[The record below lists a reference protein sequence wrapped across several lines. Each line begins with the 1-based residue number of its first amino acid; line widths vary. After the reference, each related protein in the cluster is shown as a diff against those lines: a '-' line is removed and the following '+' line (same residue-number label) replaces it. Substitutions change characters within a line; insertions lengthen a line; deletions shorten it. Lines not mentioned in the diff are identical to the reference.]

1 MSIIASFN
9 SLHVYSSFAF
19 AQHPA
24 SYPGYQL
31 FNVIKLCLIHA
42 SRYTSKTDATYAIAL
57 EWPSAGMLNLSA
69 PIPTAS
75 TTVTLLGL
83 PDVKLS
89 WKTLVEH
96 NGIMITVP
104 HLSVAE
110 LPCKWAWVFKM
121 TDIK

>member
-1 MSIIASFN
+1 MRVSQRH
-9 SLHVYSSFAF
+9 LT
-19 AQHPA
+19 
-24 SYPGYQL
+24 L
-31 FNVIKLCLIHA
+31 LILV

-57 EWPSAGMLNLSA
+57 EWPSAGMLNLSV

-89 WKTLVEH
+89 WKHLTEQ

-104 HLSVAE
+104 NLSVAE
-110 LPCKWAWVFKM
+110 LPCQWAWVFRM